1 MRKILIAGVGN
12 IFHGDDGFGCEVVR
26 QLKRCSFPDSVTA
39 TDFGIRSYDLA
50 YALADGYDAVILVDA
65 LPGNDQPGTVH
76 VLEPDVDQ
84 LLESSA
90 AAVDAYS
97 MNPLTALQ
105 AAQNAGGI
113 QSKLFVVG
121 CEPSRLEEDEGSM
134 VLSEP
139 VYNAVP
145 KAIEAIRELV
155 DEINSEADRVA
166 HEEQEPQEASRVPA

>member
-1 MRKILIAGVGN
+1 MRRILIAGVGN

-26 QLKRCSFPDSVTA
+26 QLKRCSLPDDVTA

-50 YALADGYDAVILVDA
+50 HALADGYDAVILVDV
-65 LPGNDQPGTVH
+65 LPGNGQPGTVH
-76 VLEPDVDQ
+76 VLEPDLDQ

-90 AAVDAYS
+90 AAADAHS

-105 AAQNAGGI
+105 TAQNAGGI

-121 CEPSRLEEDEGSM
+121 CEPSTLEDDEGSM

-139 VYNAVP
+139 VYNALP
-145 KAIEAIRELV
+145 KAIEAIQQLV
-155 DEINSEADRVA
+155 HEINSEQDHEPHEAAQVA
-166 HEEQEPQEASRVPA
+166 A